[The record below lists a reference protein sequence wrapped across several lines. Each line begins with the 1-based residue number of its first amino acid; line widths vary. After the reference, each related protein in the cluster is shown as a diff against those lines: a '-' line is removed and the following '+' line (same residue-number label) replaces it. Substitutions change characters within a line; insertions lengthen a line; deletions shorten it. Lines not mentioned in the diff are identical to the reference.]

1 MTKKETMQIMA
12 VLQGAYPRYYAGQS
26 YEEKK
31 QAMELWHMML
41 GEYPYELVNQA
52 IAAIIATN
60 VFPPAIAE
68 VISRMNSIQKG
79 GEMTE
84 LEAWGY
90 ISRAIRNSTWHAQEE
105 WERLPEE
112 LRCVVSPDLLRSWAT
127 VEADEVETVIHSN
140 FLRTFRAA
148 QARQKEYNA
157 LPGSVKQ
164 YMAQIGVKTDG
175 LLCMPG
181 QGRRDVD

>member
-1 MTKKETMQIMA
+1 MTKAETAKIMA
-12 VLQGAYPRYYAGQS
+12 VFQAAYPRYYAGQS
-26 YEEKK
+26 EEEQR
-31 QAMELWHMML
+31 QAVSLWASML
-41 GEYPYELVNQA
+41 ADYPYELVV
-52 IAAIIATN
+52 AAVKAVIATSK
-60 VFPPAIAE
+60 FPPAVAD
-68 VISRMNSIQKG
+68 VIEKINAIQRD

-112 LRCVVSPDLLRSWAT
+112 LRRVVSPDLLRSWAT

-148 QARQKEYNA
+148 QARQKEYDA

-181 QGRRDVD
+181 QGRCDMD